1 MEGTIMTTPM
11 TTDPDAAMTGITA
24 LVKLLHLVSPCLP
37 TGGFAYSQGL
47 EWAVEAAWIKDGKSL
62 ELWLQEVLEK
72 AMACVDIPLFSRLHD
87 AVCTQNIKAFTS
99 WSSMVLACRETRE
112 LRQEEKDRGRAMA
125 VILQNLDME
134 RPGPAGSDDWFG
146 VVSTC
151 QLAGF
156 ALAAAG
162 WKIPVREGAAG
173 YLWAW
178 LENQVLAGVKI
189 IPLGQTEGQQILQRL
204 SSRIRDAVDKGM
216 AMNDDD
222 IGSSLPSLAI
232 GSSCHE
238 IQYTRLFRS

>member
-1 MEGTIMTTPM
+1 MTAT
-11 TTDPDAAMTGITA
+11 PDAALTDMAT
-24 LVKLLHLVSPCLP
+24 LVRLLHLVSPCLP

-47 EWAVEAAWIKDGKSL
+47 EWAVEAAWIKDGNHL
-62 ELWLQEVLEK
+62 ELWLKEVLQK
-72 AMACVDIPLFSRLHD
+72 SLACVDVPLFSRLYK
-87 AVCTQNIKAFTS
+87 AVCDQTLGLFTD
-99 WSSMVLACRETRE
+99 WSLVVLACRETRE
-112 LRQEEKDRGRAMA
+112 LRQEEKDRGRAFSTLLKSFE
-125 VILQNLDME
+125 IKGFDSS
-134 RPGPAGSDDWFG
+134 GIGDWYD

-162 WKIPVREGAAG
+162 WQIPVREAAAG

-189 IPLGQTEGQQILQRL
+189 IPLGQTEGQKILHRL
-204 SSRIRDAVDKGM
+204 STLIRDTVDTGM
-216 AMNDDD
+216 AVHDDD
-222 IGSSLPSLAI
+222 IGSSLPALAI